1 MYSTATQAVKF
12 PLAVKMVMID
22 LDGTLIHTA
31 PDLAA
36 CANRMLAD
44 LGRAPYPVETVMTWI
59 GNGVPRL
66 VKRALTTAM
75 DGGSAER
82 EAVSEGSLIHWTNAG
97 AVFPPGDMWA
107 EPEAALFA
115 RALAIFQQHYLAH
128 VSDLSRPFAGVVAG
142 LERLKAR
149 GFHLACI
156 TNKAE
161 AFTLPLLRNLDLYK
175 YFELVLSGDSL
186 PKKKPDPLPLRHA
199 CKHFGITP
207 EHGVLI
213 GDSSNDVEAARAA
226 GMPVICVPYGY
237 NHGHDIRASHPD
249 AVVDSLEA
257 VETYLTLYTGA

>member
-1 MYSTATQAVKF
+1 MHSTATQAVKF

-44 LGRAPYPVETVMTWI
+44 LGRAPAPAETVMTWI

-66 VKRALTTAM
+66 VKRALTGQM
-75 DGGSAER
+75 
-82 EAVSEGSLIHWTNAG
+82 
-97 AVFPPGDMWA
+97 MA
-107 EPEAALFA
+107 EPEAALFDK
-115 RALAIFQQHYLAH
+115 ALAIFQQHYLAH
-128 VSDLSRPFAGVVAG
+128 VSDLSRPFPGVVAG
-142 LERLKAR
+142 LDRLKAR
-149 GFHLACI
+149 GFRLACI

-161 AFTLPLLRNLDLYK
+161 AFTLPLLRNLDLYR

-186 PKKKPDPLPLRHA
+186 PKQKPDPLPLRHA
-199 CKHFGITP
+199 CAHFGITA
-207 EHGVLI
+207 EHGMLI

-249 AVVDSLEA
+249 VVVDSLEA

>member
-1 MYSTATQAVKF
+1 
-12 PLAVKMVMID
+12 MVMID

-44 LGRAPYPVETVMTWI
+44 LGRAAYPVETVMTWI

-66 VKRALTTAM
+66 VKRALT
-75 DGGSAER
+75 
-82 EAVSEGSLIHWTNAG
+82 
-97 AVFPPGDMWA
+97 GDMWA
-107 EPEAALFA
+107 EPDAALCEQ
-115 RALAIFQQHYLAH
+115 ALAIFQRHYLAH
-128 VSDLSRPFAGVVAG
+128 VSDLSRPFPGVVAG
-142 LERLKAR
+142 LDRLKAR
-149 GFHLACI
+149 GFRLACI

-186 PKKKPDPLPLRHA
+186 PKQKPDPLPLLHA
-199 CKHFGITP
+199 CQHFEITP
-207 EHGVLI
+207 EHGMLI

-237 NHGHDIRASHPD
+237 NHGHDIRESHPD

-257 VETYLTLYTGA
+257 LESYLTLYTGA

>member
-1 MYSTATQAVKF
+1 MHSTATQSVKF

-44 LGRAPYPVETVMTWI
+44 LGRAPAPVETVMTWI

-66 VKRALTTAM
+66 VKRALT
-75 DGGSAER
+75 
-82 EAVSEGSLIHWTNAG
+82 
-97 AVFPPGDMWA
+97 GDMWA
-107 EPEAALFA
+107 EPEAAFFA
-115 RALAIFQQHYLAH
+115 QALAIYQQHYLAH
-128 VSDLSRPFAGVVAG
+128 VSDLSRPFPGVVAG
-142 LERLKAR
+142 LVRLKAR

-161 AFTLPLLRNLDLYK
+161 AFTLPLLRNLDLDK
-175 YFELVLSGDSL
+175 FFELVLSGDSL
-186 PKKKPDPLPLRHA
+186 PKQKPDPLPLLHA
-199 CKHFGITP
+199 CQHFGISP
-207 EHGVLI
+207 DHGMLV

-226 GMPVICVPYGY
+226 GMPVICVTYGY

-257 VETYLTLYTGA
+257 VEPFLNVYTGA

>member
-1 MYSTATQAVKF
+1 MHSTATQAVKF

-44 LGRAPYPVETVMTWI
+44 LGRAPALVETVMTWI

-66 VKRALTTAM
+66 VKRALT
-75 DGGSAER
+75 
-82 EAVSEGSLIHWTNAG
+82 
-97 AVFPPGDMWA
+97 GDMWA
-107 EPEAALFA
+107 EPEAALFEQ
-115 RALAIFQQHYLAH
+115 ALAIYQRHYLAH

-142 LERLKAR
+142 LTSLKAR

-161 AFTLPLLRNLDLYK
+161 LFTLPLLRNLDLYN

-186 PKKKPDPLPLRHA
+186 PKQKPDPLPLLHA
-199 CKHFGITP
+199 CQHFGISP
-207 EHGVLI
+207 DHGMLV

-226 GMPVICVPYGY
+226 GMPVICVTYGY
-237 NHGHDIRASHPD
+237 NHGHDIRESHPD

-257 VETYLTLYTGA
+257 VEPYLTVYTGA

>member
-1 MYSTATQAVKF
+1 MLSMKYSVAATDAVKF

-44 LGRAPYPVETVMTWI
+44 LGRAPAPVETVMTWI

-66 VKRALTTAM
+66 VKRALTGQM
-75 DGGSAER
+75 
-82 EAVSEGSLIHWTNAG
+82 
-97 AVFPPGDMWA
+97 MA
-107 EPEAALFA
+107 EPEAALFDK
-115 RALAIFQQHYLAH
+115 ALAIFQQHYLAH

-142 LERLKAR
+142 LDRLKAR

-186 PKKKPDPLPLRHA
+186 PKQKPDPLPLRHA
-199 CKHFGITP
+199 CQHFGITP
-207 EHGVLI
+207 EHGMLI

-226 GMPVICVPYGY
+226 GMPVICVTYGY

-257 VETYLTLYTGA
+257 VEPYLTVYTGA